1 MRDTGPITNREVL
14 LEDGTLLVSRTD
26 PKGKITFVNKAFV
39 DISGFSEQELLGA
52 PHNLVRHPHMP
63 AGAFA
68 DLWETI
74 KAGRP
79 WEGLVKNR
87 SKSGDHYWVRANVT
101 PLVENGAV
109 TGYISIRSKPSRAQ
123 VAEAERVYEL
133 FRTGKANHLTVKEG
147 VVVHSGLVHRLAD
160 LAASVTGR
168 VAGSFALMALLAT
181 GAGWAAWGDSNP
193 LAAIAV
199 TAGSAVLAA
208 ALSMLVLGTVK
219 RPLLRFEAHFDAIAR
234 NDYLHEIETPAA
246 PEYRRLGA
254 LLRAM
259 KAKLGYAVQERAEQ
273 ERRAHEDRRRALLE
287 MAETVEREA
296 GDAVNQVASR
306 TSAMAQGADLMAGS
320 ADRVSQNSQ
329 GVAAAAEQAL
339 ANAQAVAAA
348 TEELAAS
355 IREITSQVSHAGSVT
370 AIAVEDSKRTETA
383 IQTLSDT
390 VGRIGDVA
398 KLIADI
404 AGQTNLLA
412 LNATIEAARAGEA
425 GKGFAVV
432 ASEVK
437 NLANQTARSTE
448 EITRQIGEIQA
459 ATREAVAAVS
469 GIGRTIGDIDH
480 ISASI
485 AAAMEEQ
492 AAATQEIS
500 RNVAE
505 TSAAAQEV
513 SSLIASVSRDA
524 DETRGQAT
532 EVHANSDEVAGSIQA
547 LRQVLV
553 RVVRTSTKDAD
564 RRMAMRYRCDSD
576 CIVRAGG
583 GDCKARLQDIS
594 EGGATIVGG
603 PNLAD
608 GQRGTLS
615 VPSHG
620 IEVAF
625 EVRSSG
631 AQRLH
636 VSFRDVGGPTR
647 ASLQTLIRRLSPVAA

>member
-1 MRDTGPITNREVL
+1 MRDTGPITNREIE

-26 PKGKITFVNKAFV
+26 EKGRITFVNKAFV

-68 DLWETI
+68 DLWATI

-87 SKSGDHYWVRANVT
+87 AKSGDHYWVRANAT
-101 PLVENGAV
+101 PVIENGV
-109 TGYISIRSKPSRAQ
+109 ITGYISIRSKPSRAQ
-123 VAEAERVYEL
+123 INEAERIYEL
-133 FRTGKANHLTVKEG
+133 FRTGKAGHLAISEG
-147 VVVHSGLVHRLAD
+147 VVTSSGLTHRLAD
-160 LAASVTGR
+160 LGASVTGR
-168 VAGSFALMALLAT
+168 VAGAFAVMAVLASA
-181 GAGWAAWGDSNP
+181 AGWAAWGETSP
-193 LAAIAV
+193 LLALAAAG
-199 TAGSAVLAA
+199 GSAVLAA
-208 ALSMLVLGTVK
+208 ILSVLVLATVK
-219 RPLLRFEAHFDAIAR
+219 GPLLRFEAHFDAIAR
-234 NDYLHEIETPAA
+234 NDYLYEIETPAA
-246 PEYRRLGA
+246 PEFRRLSA

-259 KAKLGYAVQERAEQ
+259 KAKLGYSVQERAEQ
-273 ERRAHEDRRRALLE
+273 ERQAHEDRRRALLE

-296 GDAVNQVASR
+296 GDAVNQVAAR
-306 TSAMAQGADLMAGS
+306 TTAMAHGADAMAGS
-320 ADRVSQNSQ
+320 ADRVSQHSQ

-355 IREITSQVSHAGSVT
+355 IREISSQVAHAGAVT
-370 AIAVEDSKRTETA
+370 TTAVADSKRTENA

-459 ATREAVAAVS
+459 ATRDAVSAVS

-480 ISASI
+480 ISSSI

-513 SSLIASVSRDA
+513 ASLISSVSRDA

-532 EVHANSDEVAGSIQA
+532 EVHANSDEVAGSIQS

-564 RRMAMRYRCDSD
+564 RRMAMRYNCDAA
-576 CIVRAGG
+576 CAVRTSAAEHQA
-583 GDCKARLQDIS
+583 KLRDIS
-594 EGGATIVGG
+594 EGGATILGV
-603 PNLAD
+603 PELTN
-608 GQRGTLS
+608 GQRGTLL
-615 VPSHG
+615 VPAHG

-636 VSFRDVGGPTR
+636 VSFRNVDGR
-647 ASLQTLIRRLSPVAA
+647 NKDALNNLIRRLSPAA